1 MTFARLY
8 SAPRQ
13 GTPMSEINATPLVD
27 VFLVLMLIFLLCA
40 PMGWVSLPLDLP
52 AARLFWLRA

>member
-13 GTPMSEINATPLVD
+13 GAPMSEINATPLVD

-40 PMGWVSLPLDLP
+40 PMGLVSLP
-52 AARLFWLRA
+52 AGKLRR